1 MRVCVCALC
10 ESVCGGERGRWE
22 KERERDNHPNNPMLP
37 CRYHLP
43 LSPDLPSHKEI
54 RLPALS
60 PTMSTGT
67 IVAWEKEEGEEIA
80 DGDVLA
86 QVETD
91 KATMDMD
98 STMSGYMAKIV
109 IPAGTKDIPLG
120 KVRMCPYGVW

>member
-1 MRVCVCALC
+1 MCTILLRAS
-10 ESVCGGERGRWE
+10 EFTTT
-22 KERERDNHPNNPMLP
+22 
-37 CRYHLP
+37 YT
-43 LSPDLPSHKEI
+43 DLPEHKEI

-67 IVAWEKEEGEEIA
+67 IVSWEKNEGDEIT

-98 STMSGYMAKIV
+98 SATEGYMAKIV
-109 IPAGTKDIPLG
+109 VPAGTKDIPLG
-120 KVRMCPYGVW
+120 KVSSQTKFSQFFFP

>member
-1 MRVCVCALC
+1 MK
-10 ESVCGGERGRWE
+10 SIHKFYYHCGS
-22 KERERDNHPNNPMLP
+22 NFI
-37 CRYHLP
+37 
-43 LSPDLPSHKEI
+43 DLPDHKEI

-67 IVAWEKEEGEEIA
+67 IVAWEKNEGDEIM

-98 STMSGYMAKIV
+98 SAMSGYMAKIV
-109 IPAGTKDIPLG
+109 VPAGTKDIPLG
-120 KVRMCPYGVW
+120 KVYG

>member
-1 MRVCVCALC
+1 MPYRT
-10 ESVCGGERGRWE
+10 
-22 KERERDNHPNNPMLP
+22 
-37 CRYHLP
+37 
-43 LSPDLPSHKEI
+43 DLPDHKEI

-67 IVAWEKEEGEEIA
+67 ILSWEKEEGEEIT

-98 STMSGYMAKIV
+98 SAMSGYMAKIV
-109 IPAGTKDIPLG
+109 VPAGTKDIPLG
-120 KVRMCPYGVW
+120 KVCVLYLYGQYGLDDVMRK

>member
-1 MRVCVCALC
+1 MSINKKQL
-10 ESVCGGERGRWE
+10 
-22 KERERDNHPNNPMLP
+22 PNMSI
-37 CRYHLP
+37 
-43 LSPDLPSHKEI
+43 LSFSDLPSHKEI

-67 IVAWEKEEGEEIA
+67 IISWEKEEGEEIT

-98 STMSGYMAKIV
+98 SAMSGYMAKIV

-120 KVRMCPYGVW
+120 KVSRCTWIEHSHVTSKHRACDIYTGRSTGLGVELL

>member
-1 MRVCVCALC
+1 MITLNG
-10 ESVCGGERGRWE
+10 SM
-22 KERERDNHPNNPMLP
+22 H
-37 CRYHLP
+37 YI
-43 LSPDLPSHKEI
+43 DLPEHKEI

-67 IVAWEKEEGEEIA
+67 IVSWEKNEGDEIT

-98 STMSGYMAKIV
+98 SAMEGYMAKIV
-109 IPAGTKDIPLG
+109 VPAGTKDIPLG
-120 KVRMCPYGVW
+120 KVGHHNKQSILLMLM

>member
-1 MRVCVCALC
+1 L
-10 ESVCGGERGRWE
+10 WFQ
-22 KERERDNHPNNPMLP
+22 
-37 CRYHLP
+37 YTYT
-43 LSPDLPSHKEI
+43 DLPEHKEI

-67 IVAWEKEEGEEIA
+67 IVSWEKNEGDEIM

-98 STMSGYMAKIV
+98 SATEGYMAKIV
-109 IPAGTKDIPLG
+109 VPAGTKDIPLG
-120 KVRMCPYGVW
+120 KVSSQNKNLVNSSLILYL

>member
-1 MRVCVCALC
+1 MK
-10 ESVCGGERGRWE
+10 GTI
-22 KERERDNHPNNPMLP
+22 H
-37 CRYHLP
+37 YT
-43 LSPDLPSHKEI
+43 DLPEHKEI

-67 IVAWEKEEGEEIA
+67 IVSWEKNEGDEIM

-98 STMSGYMAKIV
+98 SAMEGYMAKIV
-109 IPAGTKDIPLG
+109 VPAGTKDIPLG
-120 KVRMCPYGVW
+120 KVGHHNKCVRNDQFLLTLT

>member
-1 MRVCVCALC
+1 MEVGYTVREWNACTLICDILCAL
-10 ESVCGGERGRWE
+10 VT
-22 KERERDNHPNNPMLP
+22 
-37 CRYHLP
+37 
-43 LSPDLPSHKEI
+43 DLPEHKEVK
-54 RLPALS
+54 LPALS

-67 IVAWEKEEGEEIA
+67 IVSWEKQEGEEVM

-98 STMSGYMAKIV
+98 SPRSGFLAKII

-120 KVRMCPYGVW
+120 KVAMLFFY